1 VLSTGTVIMVSSHQ
15 EGVNN
20 RQARTLIYFRFASLH
35 SGRFSIEAPSRTKVL
50 CIQDCQETRKKPCHT
65 TLGRRAPV
73 REVFATAFEMVPV
86 RLSRKEVGN
95 NTFPLLPCS
104 FKRARSN

>member
-1 VLSTGTVIMVSSHQ
+1 MLSNGTVIMVSSHQ

-20 RQARTLIYFRFASLH
+20 RLTRTLIYFRLASLH
-35 SGRFSIEAPSRTKVL
+35 SGLFSIEAPSRTRAL
-50 CIQDCQETRKKPCHT
+50 CIQDRQKIRKRPRQAIPGLTVVVSK
-65 TLGRRAPV
+65 
-73 REVFATAFEMVPV
+73 VFATAFEMVPV